1 MDMSVSTLPKF
12 ILTDS
17 YKTTHPFL
25 YPDAKKMVA
34 YSEFRSAYGK
44 DTQDQR
50 IVLYGVRYIVQ
61 NYLEKPWTQQDLDDA
76 VIFFKTHKATLDG
89 SHTEFP
95 FPKDL
100 FQKMI
105 DENNGYFPVK
115 IQALPEGS
123 VLYPH
128 TPVMQI
134 TAEGEYSRLVT
145 YLETILTHIW
155 YPSTVATLSRR
166 CKDLIHKYFL
176 DTVDEEFMGAL
187 QSRLH
192 DFGFRGCTSVEQSV
206 IGGCAH
212 LLNFDGTDT
221 MSAAYY
227 AQFKLNNG
235 KPVGSSI
242 PATEHSIMTSFN
254 TEREAM
260 LKLIEKFGDGLAAC
274 VMDSYD
280 YANALENVL
289 PTVAAEKLEKGGF
302 LVLRPDSGDPVTVVL
317 DALKAADLVFGHV
330 VNKKGYKV
338 INGASVIQGDGIGY
352 ENISE
357 ILRKVKEE
365 GYSAMNVAFGMGGG
379 LLQKVNRDT
388 MSMATKLSH
397 ITYADGKEREVMK
410 MPKTDLKKVS
420 LPGELVV
427 VKDGLTG
434 TTTVYPLE
442 SKTPKKDDM
451 IIVYNG
457 GKKVDWKWESFD
469 QVRARLEREW
479 KTSANHKTHD
489 AISKEL
495 RSKIDNV
502 RHKQENKNDQ
512 DRTNICL
519 LSQKSEEST
528 LKDRHQAWMVRR

>member
-1 MDMSVSTLPKF
+1 
-12 ILTDS
+12 
-17 YKTTHPFL
+17 
-25 YPDAKKMVA
+25 
-34 YSEFRSAYGK
+34 
-44 DTQDQR
+44 
-50 IVLYGVRYIVQ
+50 
-61 NYLEKPWTQQDLDDA
+61 
-76 VIFFKTHKATLDG
+76 
-89 SHTEFP
+89 
-95 FPKDL
+95 
-100 FQKMI
+100 
-105 DENNGYFPVK
+105 
-115 IQALPEGS
+115 
-123 VLYPH
+123 
-128 TPVMQI
+128 
-134 TAEGEYSRLVT
+134 
-145 YLETILTHIW
+145 
-155 YPSTVATLSRR
+155 
-166 CKDLIHKYFL
+166 
-176 DTVDEEFMGAL
+176 
-187 QSRLH
+187 
-192 DFGFRGCTSVEQSV
+192 
-206 IGGCAH
+206 
-212 LLNFDGTDT
+212 

-338 INGASVIQGDGIGY
+338 INSASVIQGDGIGY

-457 GKKVDWKWESFD
+457 GKK
-469 QVRARLEREW
+469 
-479 KTSANHKTHD
+479 
-489 AISKEL
+489 
-495 RSKIDNV
+495 
-502 RHKQENKNDQ
+502 
-512 DRTNICL
+512 
-519 LSQKSEEST
+519 
-528 LKDRHQAWMVRR
+528 